1 MLRRQDHPAASSS
14 AAPCSG
20 LAIAEMSFD
29 KGLVMDDGEFPAA
42 IRLRRRAGGPVGGI
56 PA

>member
-20 LAIAEMSFD
+20 LAIAETSFD

-42 IRLRRRAGGPVGGI
+42 IRLRRRAGGAVGGI